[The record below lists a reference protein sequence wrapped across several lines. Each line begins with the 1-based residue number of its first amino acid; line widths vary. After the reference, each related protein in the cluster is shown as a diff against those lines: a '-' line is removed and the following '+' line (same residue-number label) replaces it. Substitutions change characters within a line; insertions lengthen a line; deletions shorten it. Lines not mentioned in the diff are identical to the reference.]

1 MSRTYN
7 GGIASYAIWLPEFA
21 QFIEL
26 YQSGKVLM
34 K

>member
-1 MSRTYN
+1 MPRTYN

-26 YQSGKVLM
+26 INQEKVLM